1 MERSSNERY
10 KKDKERYQ
18 FSEQQKR
25 MEEAG
30 WWGQKPT
37 RVSTATASEW
47 VSEWLRST
55 TEVAKIKPTLHYFA
69 HLLM

>member
-25 MEEAG
+25 YPLDDPLNQGLVFHYDENDRDTIDALEEEE
-30 WWGQKPT
+30 
-37 RVSTATASEW
+37 STFM
-47 VSEWLRST
+47 
-55 TEVAKIKPTLHYFA
+55 TE
-69 HLLM
+69 LMWEMVLY